1 MRKRPFALWGLTQGH
16 VIAASLM
23 TELRQ
28 TIAVTLHRASGAV
41 YRDPV
46 VERSFTCATSPPP
59 RLSLLPSH
67 PAAIMMATQSTRP
80 VAVKACKTEIARGL
94 FSRFGM

>member
-1 MRKRPFALWGLTQGH
+1 M
-16 VIAASLM
+16 
-23 TELRQ
+23 
-28 TIAVTLHRASGAV
+28 
-41 YRDPV
+41 
-46 VERSFTCATSPPP
+46 VERSFTCATSPST

-94 FSRFGM
+94 FSRFVMLSAIADNYKTTRLAGSEFQQLIGLFAPCSDDGSPEYRQ